1 MVLLLDFS
9 VRKCHFRNAKF
20 YTILG
25 KIACQII
32 VSRIVFS
39 EKCRFMLFFECIPT
53 FDDGLLSGKK
63 VTMFYDVLK
72 PKTMLTLLDN
82 DRCWDIMTVSF
93 EP

>member
-1 MVLLLDFS
+1 
-9 VRKCHFRNAKF
+9 
-20 YTILG
+20 
-25 KIACQII
+25 
-32 VSRIVFS
+32 
-39 EKCRFMLFFECIPT
+39 MLFFECIPT